1 MTNSLLEMFF
11 FEGSSQTHEPSFRQT
26 YRPSMWTNPYA
37 QRVATLVVLQEI
49 RIALQEIHIALQ
61 EIRIDFISQY
71 QNSVSEMIG
80 KSLRF

>member
-1 MTNSLLEMFF
+1 MSGRYLARNSLAQTLDNPK
-11 FEGSSQTHEPSFRQT
+11 EG
-26 YRPSMWTNPYA
+26 A
-37 QRVATLVVLQEI
+37 CLVVTLQENLVALQET

>member
-1 MTNSLLEMFF
+1 MTNSLLEKFF
-11 FEGSSQTHEPSFRQT
+11 LEGSSQTHEPSFQQT

-49 RIALQEIHIALQ
+49 RIALQEI
-61 EIRIDFISQY
+61 RIDFISQY

>member
-1 MTNSLLEMFF
+1 MTNSLLELFF
-11 FEGSSQTHEPSFRQT
+11 FEGSSQTHE
-26 YRPSMWTNPYA
+26 PSMWTNPYA
-37 QRVATLVVLQEI
+37 QRVATC
-49 RIALQEIHIALQ
+49 IALQEIRIALQ

>member
-1 MTNSLLEMFF
+1 MTNSLLEKFF
-11 FEGSSQTHEPSFRQT
+11 LEGSSQTHEPSFRQT

-49 RIALQEIHIALQ
+49 RIALQEI
-61 EIRIDFISQY
+61 RIDFISQY